1 MNWTGGRLQ
10 RHSTTT
16 DSAPQRQREHFARVQ
31 QNLRNG
37 GIPNKQSPLKA
48 LGIGPGH
55 RRHRQHGQNNT
66 LYAVSSIYDRS
77 QSIRRNNHKSTLD
90 SAPPHQRHEVKNSS
104 RSHEPR
110 PSGPPLPIQIERE
123 QNRVPDDD
131 LYSATPPPRKVKR
144 KRENSVSISE
154 VGSEAGENQV
164 GESLSD
170 KKRRILRKGDWL
182 GITIQ
187 RPLQLAFASPRD
199 EQEIGK
205 RRKVSNGHKAKYR
218 PAHSRMVSP
227 FAARKHP
234 DYSPRIGAQE
244 PRGTFPSIPDVR
256 ISIGGRAVQPG
267 ISSSTVPRRKYNQS
281 PAVKRSSRATSSSD
295 IMLLDNESVRGYRL
309 GRELKKISSQIPESP
324 RPGRGQSSC
333 QSYRQHV
340 PLNVSDEQGWAG
352 VTEESLANL
361 QRIFQNSHAQQ
372 AQKLPLQP
380 EVGLSTH
387 FRNTLHPGKVAFSS
401 SSASIHHPVPQSSK
415 RSVLIRSNS
424 SQLIASNIAQ
434 VGVGRAVVS
443 NSQLLENEIWRTW
456 IAPED
461 SDDQPGEVESRDSPS
476 RDRYISPGISLPPPR
491 PPSMSM
497 PAEDVYSSELE
508 EPYSGEVEEKE
519 AEDDLQKYYCEGTL
533 ACESVED
540 NQSEHSHHEDLSSR
554 QLVEGEPELP
564 ACKATDEGVTGFI
577 HGLQNKPLTIPRRPS
592 MQPPLRLVEEEK
604 SIDVNEAWRKFVF
617 GSSSDEIEAP
627 GFVMDADAAP
637 SEQDPIESSLVAHA
651 ATERITGVQASD
663 QSPSGTSSGRPS
675 ISSEF
680 PVTDNSS
687 FLRNPSPWDSN
698 LGSTS
703 THLFA
708 STDEGPAVNTV
719 NASAR
724 NLSSEV
730 APSSRAV
737 EESSSSAASKSVSS
751 TAKAPTKKFIFTK
764 PRPFIGRNSRTDVEV
779 DDELVHIGRGL
790 RGGEEVVGSKTK
802 RKGQR
807 DTYSIAAS
815 DEQDELESIEED

>member
-16 DSAPQRQREHFARVQ
+16 DSAAQRQREHFARVQ

-55 RRHRQHGQNNT
+55 HRQRQHGQNST
-66 LYAVSSIYDRS
+66 PYAASSTYDRS
-77 QSIRRNNHKSTLD
+77 QSIRRDNHKSTLD
-90 SAPPHQRHEVKNSS
+90 SAPPHQKHEAKNYS
-104 RSHEPR
+104 RFHEPR
-110 PSGPPLPIQIERE
+110 PSGPPLQIQIKRE

-144 KRENSVSISE
+144 KREDLVSLSE
-154 VGSEAGENQV
+154 FGSAAGENQV
-164 GESLSD
+164 EESLSD
-170 KKRRILRKGDWL
+170 KKRRILRQGDWL
-182 GITIQ
+182 GIAIQ

-205 RRKVSNGHKAKYR
+205 RRKLSNGHKAKYR

-234 DYSPRIGAQE
+234 DYSPRIGVQE

-267 ISSSTVPRRKYNQS
+267 VSSSTVPRRKYNQS
-281 PAVKRSSRATSSSD
+281 PVVKRSSRATSSSD
-295 IMLLDNESVRGYRL
+295 IMLLDNESMRGYRL
-309 GRELKKISSQIPESP
+309 GRESKKALTQIPESP
-324 RPGRGQSSC
+324 RPGRGQSSY
-333 QSYRQHV
+333 QSYRQDV
-340 PLNVSDEQGWAG
+340 PLDVSDEQGWAG

-361 QRIFQNSHAQQ
+361 QGIFQSNHAQH
-372 AQKLPLQP
+372 AQKIPPQP
-380 EVGLSTH
+380 EVGFSTQ
-387 FRNTLHPGKVAFSS
+387 FSNTLRPGKVAFSS
-401 SSASIHHPVPQSSK
+401 SSTSIHHPVPQSSK

-424 SQLIASNIAQ
+424 SQFTASNIAQ

-461 SDDQPGEVESRDSPS
+461 SDDQPGEIESRDSPS
-476 RDRYISPGISLPPPR
+476 GDGYISPGMSLPPPR
-491 PPSMSM
+491 PPSMSI
-497 PAEDVYSSELE
+497 PAEDAYSSELE
-508 EPYSGEVEEKE
+508 EPYTGEVEEKE
-519 AEDDLQKYYCEGTL
+519 AEDELQKYYCEGTS
-533 ACESVED
+533 ACEGVED
-540 NQSEHSHHEDLSSR
+540 NQSEHSHHEELFG
-554 QLVEGEPELP
+554 QPLVEGEPELP
-564 ACKATDEGVTGFI
+564 ARNATDEGVTCFI
-577 HGLQNKPLTIPRRPS
+577 QGLQTTPLKIPRGPS
-592 MQPPLRLVEEEK
+592 MQPPLRLVEEDK
-604 SIDVNEAWRKFVF
+604 SIDVNEAWRKFVL

-627 GFVMDADAAP
+627 GFVMDANTAS
-637 SEQDPIESSLVAHA
+637 SEQDPIGSSLVAHA

-663 QSPSGTSSGRPS
+663 QSPSGASPGRPS
-675 ISSEF
+675 ISSGF

-703 THLFA
+703 THRFA
-708 STDEGPAVNTV
+708 STDEGAAVDAA

-724 NLSSEV
+724 NLSSEM

-737 EESSSSAASKSVSS
+737 EESSAASRSVSS
-751 TAKAPTKKFIFTK
+751 TAKAPTRKFIFTK

-779 DDELVHIGRGL
+779 DDEFVHIGRGL

-802 RKGQR
+802 ENWLR
-807 DTYSIAAS
+807 DIHSIVAS
-815 DEQDELESIEED
+815 DERDELKSIEED